1 MIDRYK
7 GGEIVNILYL
17 SPPLVFSST
26 MDILYI
32 CLDNARKNMFGRKKV
47 NKLIEDIDRYFDLM
61 DQSVVVFK
69 EGVRNYL
76 YSHTDAFNENL
87 MRMSAI
93 DSEAGVLRREI
104 ENALYT
110 QTALVRSRGDIMRL
124 FEKTRNITDILND
137 SLFQFEIETPF
148 IPSELNPEF
157 MKLTEFSTL
166 AVEAVVPAAK
176 AYFKAPETVPDK
188 ISRAYFYEKEAV
200 KYSQTIK
207 RTVFHNMPSLKL
219 SEKFHLRYFALHI
232 ENLAKGAENVADQ
245 LAVMAIRRT
254 L

>member
-1 MIDRYK
+1 
-7 GGEIVNILYL
+7 
-17 SPPLVFSST
+17 
-26 MDILYI
+26 
-32 CLDNARKNMFGRKKV
+32 MFGRKKA
-47 NKLIEDIDRYFDLM
+47 NKLVEDIDRYFDLM
-61 DQSVVVFK
+61 DQSVLVFK

-76 YSHTDAFNENL
+76 YSNTNGFNENL
-87 MRMSAI
+87 MKMSAL
-93 DSEAGVLRREI
+93 DSESRVLRREI
-104 ENALYT
+104 EHALYT
-110 QTALVRSRGDIMRL
+110 QTALVRSRADIMRL
-124 FEKTRNITDILND
+124 FEKTRNITDILNE

-148 IPSELNPEF
+148 IPSELNQEF

-176 AYFKAPETVPDK
+176 AYFRTPDLVPDK

-207 RTVFHNMPSLKL
+207 RNVFHNMPSLKL

-232 ENLAKGAENVADQ
+232 ENLAKAAEIVADQ
-245 LAVMAIRRT
+245 LAVMAIRRN

>member
-1 MIDRYK
+1 
-7 GGEIVNILYL
+7 
-17 SPPLVFSST
+17 
-26 MDILYI
+26 
-32 CLDNARKNMFGRKKV
+32 MFGRKKSI
-47 NKLIEDIDRYFDLM
+47 KLIEDIDRYFDIM
-61 DQSVVVFK
+61 DQSLLVYK
-69 EGVRNYL
+69 DGVRNYL
-76 YSHTDAFNENL
+76 YSNPEGFNDNL
-87 MRMSAI
+87 KKMSALE
-93 DSEAGVLRREI
+93 SEGDVLRKEI

-124 FEKTRNITDILND
+124 FEKTRSITDLLND

-166 AVEAVVPAAK
+166 AVESVVPAAK
-176 AYFKAPETVPDK
+176 AYFKAPETVQDK
-188 ISRAYFYEKEAV
+188 INRAYFYEKEAV

-232 ENLAKGAENVADQ
+232 ENLSKAAENVADQ

-254 L
+254 M

>member
-1 MIDRYK
+1 
-7 GGEIVNILYL
+7 
-17 SPPLVFSST
+17 
-26 MDILYI
+26 
-32 CLDNARKNMFGRKKV
+32 MFGRRKS
-47 NKLIEDIDRYFDLM
+47 NKLIEDIDRYFDLV
-61 DQSVVVFK
+61 DRQVLVFK

-76 YSHTDAFNENL
+76 YSNNQDFNENL
-87 MRMSAI
+87 KSMSSLE
-93 DSEAGVLRREI
+93 SETEVLRREI

-110 QTALVRSRGDIMRL
+110 QTALVRSRADIMRL

-137 SLFQFEIETPF
+137 SLLQFEIETPF
-148 IPSELNPEF
+148 IPSELNQEF

-166 AVEAVVPAAK
+166 SVESVVPAAK
-176 AYFKAPETVPDK
+176 AYFKDPETVPDK
-188 ISRAYFYEKEAV
+188 ISRSYFYEKEAV

-207 RTVFHNMPSLKL
+207 RRVFHNMTNLKL

-232 ENLAKGAENVADQ
+232 ENLAKAAANVADQ

>member
-1 MIDRYK
+1 
-7 GGEIVNILYL
+7 
-17 SPPLVFSST
+17 
-26 MDILYI
+26 
-32 CLDNARKNMFGRKKV
+32 MFGRKRSI
-47 NKLIEDIDRYFDLM
+47 KLIEDIDRYFDIM
-61 DQSVVVFK
+61 DQSLLVYK

-76 YSHTDAFNENL
+76 YSNPEGFNDNL
-87 MRMSAI
+87 KKMSALE
-93 DSEAGVLRREI
+93 SEGDVLRREI

-124 FEKTRNITDILND
+124 FEKTRSITDLLND

-166 AVEAVVPAAK
+166 AVESVVPAAK
-176 AYFKAPETVPDK
+176 AYFKAPETVQDK
-188 ISRAYFYEKEAV
+188 INRAYFYEKEAV

-232 ENLAKGAENVADQ
+232 ENLSKAAENVADQ

-254 L
+254 M

>member
-1 MIDRYK
+1 
-7 GGEIVNILYL
+7 
-17 SPPLVFSST
+17 
-26 MDILYI
+26 
-32 CLDNARKNMFGRKKV
+32 MFGRKKSI
-47 NKLIEDIDRYFDLM
+47 KLIEDIDRYFDLI
-61 DQSVVVFK
+61 DQSLLVFK

-76 YSHTDAFNENL
+76 YSNPADFNDNL
-87 MRMSAI
+87 KKMSAL
-93 DSEAGVLRREI
+93 DSEADVLRREI

-124 FEKTRNITDILND
+124 FEKTRSITDMLND

-166 AVEAVVPAAK
+166 AVESVVTAAK
-176 AYFKAPETVPDK
+176 AYFKAPETVQDK
-188 ISRAYFYEKEAV
+188 INRAYFYEKEAV
-200 KYSQTIK
+200 KYAQTIK
-207 RTVFHNMPSLKL
+207 RTVFHNMQTLKL

-232 ENLAKGAENVADQ
+232 ENLSKGAENVADQ

-254 L
+254 M

>member
-1 MIDRYK
+1 
-7 GGEIVNILYL
+7 
-17 SPPLVFSST
+17 
-26 MDILYI
+26 
-32 CLDNARKNMFGRKKV
+32 MFGRKKSI
-47 NKLIEDIDRYFDLM
+47 KLIEDIDRYFDIM
-61 DQSVVVFK
+61 DQSLLVYK

-76 YSHTDAFNENL
+76 YSNPEGFNDNL
-87 MRMSAI
+87 KKMSALE
-93 DSEAGVLRREI
+93 SEGDVLRREI

-124 FEKTRNITDILND
+124 FEKTRSITDLLND

-166 AVEAVVPAAK
+166 AVESVVPAAK
-176 AYFKAPETVPDK
+176 AYFKAPETVQDK
-188 ISRAYFYEKEAV
+188 VNRAYFYEKEAV

-232 ENLAKGAENVADQ
+232 ENLSKAAENVADQ

-254 L
+254 M

>member
-1 MIDRYK
+1 
-7 GGEIVNILYL
+7 
-17 SPPLVFSST
+17 
-26 MDILYI
+26 
-32 CLDNARKNMFGRKKV
+32 MFGKKKSI
-47 NKLIEDIDRYFDLM
+47 KLIEDIDRYFDLI
-61 DQSVVVFK
+61 DQSLLVFK

-76 YSHTDAFNENL
+76 YSNPDGFNDNL
-87 MRMSAI
+87 KNMSAL
-93 DSEAGVLRREI
+93 DSEADVLRREI

-124 FEKTRNITDILND
+124 FEKTRSITDMLND

-166 AVEAVVPAAK
+166 AVESVVTAAK
-176 AYFKAPETVPDK
+176 AYFKAPETVQDK
-188 ISRAYFYEKEAV
+188 INRAYFYEKEAV
-200 KYSQTIK
+200 KYAQTIK
-207 RTVFHNMPSLKL
+207 RTVFHNMQTLKL

-232 ENLAKGAENVADQ
+232 ENLSKGAENVADQ

-254 L
+254 M

>member
-1 MIDRYK
+1 
-7 GGEIVNILYL
+7 
-17 SPPLVFSST
+17 
-26 MDILYI
+26 
-32 CLDNARKNMFGRKKV
+32 MFGHRKT
-47 NKLIEDIDRYFDLM
+47 NKFIEDIDRYFDLM
-61 DQSVVVFK
+61 DQALLVFK
-69 EGVRNYL
+69 SGVRNYL
-76 YSHTDAFNENL
+76 YSNKDEFNENL
-87 MRMSAI
+87 MRMSAT

-124 FEKTRNITDILND
+124 LEKTRNITDILND

-148 IPSELNPEF
+148 IPSELNQEF

-166 AVEAVVPAAK
+166 AVEAVIPAAR

-188 ISRAYFYEKEAV
+188 ISRTYFYEKEAI

-207 RTVFHNMPSLKL
+207 RTVFHNMTSLKL

-232 ENLAKGAENVADQ
+232 ENLAKAAENVADQ

>member
-1 MIDRYK
+1 
-7 GGEIVNILYL
+7 
-17 SPPLVFSST
+17 
-26 MDILYI
+26 
-32 CLDNARKNMFGRKKV
+32 MFGRRKS
-47 NKLIEDIDRYFDLM
+47 NKLIEDIDRYFEIM
-61 DQSVVVFK
+61 DQSVLVFK

-76 YSHTDAFNENL
+76 YSNPSGFNENL
-87 MRMSAI
+87 MKLSAL
-93 DSEAGVLRREI
+93 DSESGVLRREI

-110 QTALVRSRGDIMRL
+110 QTALVRSRADIMRL

-148 IPSELNPEF
+148 IPNELNPEF

-176 AYFKAPETVPDK
+176 AYFKTPDTVPDK
-188 ISRAYFYEKEAV
+188 ISRAYFYEKEAL
-200 KYSQTIK
+200 KYAQTIK
-207 RTVFHNMPSLKL
+207 RTVFHNMSSLKL

-232 ENLAKGAENVADQ
+232 ENLSKAAANVADQ

>member
-1 MIDRYK
+1 
-7 GGEIVNILYL
+7 
-17 SPPLVFSST
+17 
-26 MDILYI
+26 
-32 CLDNARKNMFGRKKV
+32 MFGRKKSI
-47 NKLIEDIDRYFDLM
+47 KLIEDIDRYFDIM
-61 DQSVVVFK
+61 DQSLLVYK

-76 YSHTDAFNENL
+76 YSNPEGFNHNL
-87 MRMSAI
+87 KKMSALE
-93 DSEAGVLRREI
+93 SEGDVLRREI

-124 FEKTRNITDILND
+124 FEKTRSITDLLND

-166 AVEAVVPAAK
+166 AVESVVPAAK
-176 AYFKAPETVPDK
+176 AYFKAPETVQDK
-188 ISRAYFYEKEAV
+188 INRAYFYEKEAV

-232 ENLAKGAENVADQ
+232 ENLSKAAENVADQ

-254 L
+254 M

>member
-1 MIDRYK
+1 
-7 GGEIVNILYL
+7 
-17 SPPLVFSST
+17 
-26 MDILYI
+26 
-32 CLDNARKNMFGRKKV
+32 MFGRRKA
-47 NKLIEDIDRYFDLM
+47 NKLIDDIDRYFSIL
-61 DQSVVVFK
+61 DQAVLVFK
-69 EGVRNYL
+69 SGVRNYL
-76 YSHTDAFNENL
+76 YSNKEDFNENL
-87 MRMSAI
+87 LSMSTL
-93 DSEAGVLRREI
+93 DSEASVLRREI

-110 QTALVRSRGDIMRL
+110 QTALIRSRADIMRL

-188 ISRAYFYEKEAV
+188 ISRAYFYEKEAI

-207 RTVFHNMPSLKL
+207 RTVFHNMSNLKL

-232 ENLAKGAENVADQ
+232 ENLAKAAENVADQ

>member
-1 MIDRYK
+1 
-7 GGEIVNILYL
+7 
-17 SPPLVFSST
+17 
-26 MDILYI
+26 
-32 CLDNARKNMFGRKKV
+32 MFGRRKA
-47 NKLIEDIDRYFDLM
+47 NKLIEDIDRYFSLL
-61 DQSVVVFK
+61 DQAVLVFK
-69 EGVRNYL
+69 SGVRNYL
-76 YSHTDAFNENL
+76 YSNREDFNENL
-87 MRMSAI
+87 LSMSTL
-93 DSEAGVLRREI
+93 DSEASVLRREI

-110 QTALVRSRGDIMRL
+110 QTALVRSRADIMRL

-148 IPSELNPEF
+148 IPKELNQEF

-207 RTVFHNMPSLKL
+207 RTVFHNMVNLKL

-232 ENLAKGAENVADQ
+232 ENLAKAAENVADQ

>member
-1 MIDRYK
+1 
-7 GGEIVNILYL
+7 
-17 SPPLVFSST
+17 
-26 MDILYI
+26 
-32 CLDNARKNMFGRKKV
+32 MFGRKKA
-47 NKLIEDIDRYFDLM
+47 NKLVEDIDRYFDLL
-61 DQSVVVFK
+61 DQSVLVFK

-76 YSHTDAFNENL
+76 YSNTNGFNENL
-87 MRMSAI
+87 MKMSAL
-93 DSEAGVLRREI
+93 DSESSVLRREI

-110 QTALVRSRGDIMRL
+110 QTALVRSRADIMRL
-124 FEKTRNITDILND
+124 FEKTRNITDILNE

-148 IPSELNPEF
+148 IPSELNQEF

-166 AVEAVVPAAK
+166 AVEAIVPAAK
-176 AYFKAPETVPDK
+176 AYFKTPDLVPDK

-200 KYSQTIK
+200 KYAQTIK
-207 RTVFHNMPSLKL
+207 RTVFHNMASLKL

-232 ENLAKGAENVADQ
+232 ENLAKAAENVADQ

>member
-1 MIDRYK
+1 
-7 GGEIVNILYL
+7 
-17 SPPLVFSST
+17 
-26 MDILYI
+26 
-32 CLDNARKNMFGRKKV
+32 MFGRKKSI
-47 NKLIEDIDRYFDLM
+47 KLIEDIDRYFDIM
-61 DQSVVVFK
+61 DQSLLVYK

-76 YSHTDAFNENL
+76 YSNPEGFNDNL
-87 MRMSAI
+87 KKMSALE
-93 DSEAGVLRREI
+93 SEGDVLRREI

-124 FEKTRNITDILND
+124 FEKTRSITNLLND

-166 AVEAVVPAAK
+166 AVESVVPAAK
-176 AYFKAPETVPDK
+176 AYFKAPETVQDK
-188 ISRAYFYEKEAV
+188 INRAYFYEKEAV

-232 ENLAKGAENVADQ
+232 ENLSKAAENVADQ

-254 L
+254 M